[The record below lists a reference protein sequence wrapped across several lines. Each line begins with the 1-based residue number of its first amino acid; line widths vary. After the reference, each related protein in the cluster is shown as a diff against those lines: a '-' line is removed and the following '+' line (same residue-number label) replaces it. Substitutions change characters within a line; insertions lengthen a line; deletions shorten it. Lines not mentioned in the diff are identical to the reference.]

1 MVDLR
6 LIIYEEHLRVRLLSM
21 WTIQR
26 NYFRVRMQRDIE
38 IIRKNDFYW
47 EYDNFWTIFSDR

>member
-26 NYFRVRMQRDIE
+26 NHFHVRMQRDIE

>member
-38 IIRKNDFYW
+38 IIRKNDIYW